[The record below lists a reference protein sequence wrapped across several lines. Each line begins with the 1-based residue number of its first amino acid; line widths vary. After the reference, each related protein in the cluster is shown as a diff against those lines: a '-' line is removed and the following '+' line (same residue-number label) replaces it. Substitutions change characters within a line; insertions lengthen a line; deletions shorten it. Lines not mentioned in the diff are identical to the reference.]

1 MDISSIHI
9 SDQDRK
15 ILDNMRR
22 KREEKQYGENL
33 AHKVNIF
40 WKEMREEEKRL
51 TREQKKKWQDF
62 ITTKRNV
69 ENGINNMRLQKLR
82 MEFEDDQR
90 QLKEQ
95 MKQNN
100 EKVNKLKRQIEN
112 RKVLL
117 IGQTSMF

>member
-112 RKVLL
+112 REVLL